1 MMSSRPASAMQ
12 GALGQSGLCSEN
24 LSQKEKRK
32 AMSIGYG
39 SFVFSTVSYIWDYTA
54 CNLSDWL
61 FPSNM
66 HLLCLFLWT
75 GFLSVLSNIPLSRM
89 TQFMLLKVLWLLPS
103 CGNFLVL
110 LVCFL
115 FCFSE
120 TGFHLV
126 AYYDFKLAILLSQP
140 S

>member
-1 MMSSRPASAMQ
+1 MQ

-66 HLLCLFLWT
+66 YVLYLCLFMD
-75 GFLSVLSNIPLSRM
+75 R
-89 TQFMLLKVLWLLPS
+89 
-103 CGNFLVL
+103 FLV
-110 LVCFL
+110 
-115 FCFSE
+115 S
-120 TGFHLV
+120 
-126 AYYDFKLAILLSQP
+126 AK
-140 S
+140 